1 MFCQVKDHN
10 GVSGNDATSFIYY
23 EKLDAVLGT
32 RAASSSTI
40 VLDSGVPLPTQAS
53 LNSSEQENS
62 EYI

>member
-1 MFCQVKDHN
+1 M
-10 GVSGNDATSFIYY
+10 SGNDATSFIYY

-32 RAASSSTI
+32 RAASSPTI

-53 LNSSEQENS
+53 LNSCEQENS